1 MAKKEATITINV
13 AIPRDARE
21 VEKLDKHQVL
31 KDEIIKMWGG
41 GQESRQCTRGN
52 LNVRCSEQEL

>member
-21 VEKLDKHQVL
+21 VEKLEKHQVL

-41 GQESRQCTRGN
+41 QESRHCTLGN
-52 LNVRCSEQEL
+52 LSVRCSEQEL

>member
-21 VEKLDKHQVL
+21 VENLDKHQVL

-41 GQESRQCTRGN
+41 GSRKSSMYPWKLER
-52 LNVRCSEQEL
+52 